1 MLVNTVPAGCG
12 SKWCI
17 LLNELHHMTMWKQYI
32 AATLRGL
39 SLLWEH
45 LCLQRRQPDLYSA
58 EALKSL
64 PNNNQKLVA
73 GSSYIRL
80 MYYVGAKKKKKTLWK
95 FMFAIFTKIIYRICI
110 KNTKMWSGNVISLNR
125 MKRVNFSRR
134 VDFLLAPFSLL
145 RGLLSQWWKG
155 LSTLLS
161 SELPTRSLLTGHKCT
176 SYIRG
181 PLFNWTNQ

>member
-1 MLVNTVPAGCG
+1 
-12 SKWCI
+12 
-17 LLNELHHMTMWKQYI
+17 MTMWKQSI

-45 LCLQRRQPDLYSA
+45 LCLQRWQLDLNSA

-64 PNNNQKLVA
+64 PNNNQKLE
-73 GSSYIRL
+73 
-80 MYYVGAKKKKKTLWK
+80 TLWK
-95 FMFAIFTKIIYRICI
+95 FMLAIFTKIIDRIRL

-161 SELPTRSLLTGHKCT
+161 SELLTRFLLTGHKCT
-176 SYIRG
+176 SYICG